1 MATTIT
7 TKYGTRINVTGLS
20 PQQVARVRSIAEDK
34 GAYGAK
40 GAALAETL
48 RKQSLSSGAPT
59 SRGSDNSAPPGPGSG
74 TTPSGDPAS
83 GASQSGTSQ
92 SGTSQSGNPASGPP
106 ASGPPENPNPAPTPA
121 PEPPAERKTITT
133 KYGTTIDVT
142 GLNPKQVE
150 RVRSVAEDK
159 GKYGTKGRA
168 LAETLRKQAIASGA
182 PTSGG
187 SDSNEPYDPS
197 KGAPTDPAPGPSS
210 APPTPAFDPGLGEF
224 HGKRRGAFEDPNA
237 LFNAAPKIPG
247 AQDLI
252 GEIGKVRD
260 ANYAYLSRDFARNKQ
275 QEITDTEQDLA
286 DRGIP
291 FDPNPNSLYGKT
303 MAQLQTRYGDMDSQA
318 RQQSIIGGDN
328 SFSTLVGA
336 GKTANDAFYQGIFGL
351 TDAELTKY
359 GIDKDVA
366 VKLKQIQAA
375 KEAARQRGSGT
386 PPPPEDKSPLIGG
399 IAPG

>member
-1 MATTIT
+1 MAKTIT
-7 TKYGTRINVTGLS
+7 TKYGTKIDVTGLS
-20 PQQVARVRSIAEDK
+20 PQQVARVRSIAEDN

-48 RKQSLSSGAPT
+48 RKQSLSS
-59 SRGSDNSAPPGPGSG
+59 RGSNNSAPPGGGSG
-74 TTPSGDPAS
+74 PTPSGDLVS
-83 GASQSGTSQ
+83 DTSQ
-92 SGTSQSGNPASGPP
+92 SENPASGPP
-106 ASGPPENPNPAPTPA
+106 ASGPPENPNPAPTPT
-121 PEPPAERKTITT
+121 PEPPAKRKTITT
-133 KYGTTIDVT
+133 KYGTKIDVT
-142 GLNPKQVE
+142 GLTPKQVE
-150 RVRSVAEDK
+150 RVRSVAEDN
-159 GKYGTKGRA
+159 GAYGTKGRA
-168 LAETLRKQAIASGA
+168 LAEKLRKQAIASG
-182 PTSGG
+182 G
-187 SDSNEPYDPS
+187 SDGNEPYDPS

-210 APPTPAFDPGLGEF
+210 PPPTPAFDPGLGEF
-224 HGKRRGAFEDPNA
+224 HGKRSGAFEDPNA
-237 LFNAAPKIPG
+237 LFNAAPKIPS
-247 AQDLI
+247 AEDLI

-291 FDPNPNSLYGKT
+291 FDPSPNSLYGKT

-386 PPPPEDKSPLIGG
+386 PPPPEDNSPLIGG

>member
-1 MATTIT
+1 MAKTIT
-7 TKYGTRINVTGLS
+7 TKYGTKIDVTGLS
-20 PQQVARVRSIAEDK
+20 PQQVARVRSIAEDN

-48 RKQSLSSGAPT
+48 RKQSLSS
-59 SRGSDNSAPPGPGSG
+59 RGSNNSAPPGGGGG
-74 TTPSGDPAS
+74 TTPSGDLVS
-83 GASQSGTSQ
+83 D
-92 SGTSQSGNPASGPP
+92 TSQSGNPASGPP
-106 ASGPPENPNPAPTPA
+106 ASGPPENPNPAPTPT
-121 PEPPAERKTITT
+121 PEPPAKRKTITT
-133 KYGTTIDVT
+133 KYGTKIDVT
-142 GLNPKQVE
+142 GLTPKQVE
-150 RVRSVAEDK
+150 RVRSVAEDN
-159 GKYGTKGRA
+159 GAYGTKGRA
-168 LAETLRKQAIASGA
+168 LAEKLRKQAIASG
-182 PTSGG
+182 G
-187 SDSNEPYDPS
+187 SDGNEPYDPS

-210 APPTPAFDPGLGEF
+210 PPPTPAFDPGLGEF
-224 HGKRRGAFEDPNA
+224 HGKRSGAFEDPNA
-237 LFNAAPKIPG
+237 LFNAAPKIPS
-247 AQDLI
+247 AEDLI

-291 FDPNPNSLYGKT
+291 FDPSPNSLYGKT

-386 PPPPEDKSPLIGG
+386 PPPPEDNSPLIGG